1 MIISMTG
8 FATITRELILQDSN
22 KVDIVISLKSLN
34 SRFFELTAKLP
45 SQFTNLEVELNRI
58 LKKDLVRGHAFLII
72 KLQNQ
77 EQLKKPVSINVPI
90 IETYIKELSS
100 LKDKFSLPGHVDL
113 ELLLKLP
120 HVISFEEKDL
130 DENIQ
135 MSILPFIHEIVAL
148 VRQEQIKEGNVLHK
162 ELHHR
167 LQLLK
172 EGIAKLQ
179 ILMAQAIETRHAHL
193 GTLIE
198 KHSLQIADSTEQQLA
213 AAQKESLILAIEKTD
228 ITEEIVRFQSHLDH
242 VKEVLDDT
250 KEVSKGKKIDFLLQ
264 ELHREINTISAK
276 ANHVDISHL
285 AVTIK
290 NELEKAK
297 EQIQNII

>member
-45 SQFTNLEVELNRI
+45 SQFTNLEVELHRI
-58 LKKDLVRGHAFLII
+58 LKKELVRGHAFLII

-77 EQLKKPVSINVPI
+77 EQLQKPVLISKPVIQ
-90 IETYIKELSS
+90 TYVTQLSA
-100 LKDKFSLPGHVDL
+100 LKDKFSLPGNIDL

-130 DENIQ
+130 DEKIQ
-135 MSILPFIHEIVAL
+135 LSILPFVHEIVAL
-148 VRQEQIKEGNVLHK
+148 VRKEQIKEGLDLYK
-162 ELHHR
+162 ELQYR
-167 LQLLK
+167 FQLLK
-172 EGIAKLQ
+172 EGISKLQ
-179 ILMAQAIETRHAHL
+179 ILMALAIERRHAHL
-193 GTLIE
+193 ATLIQE
-198 KHSLQIADSTEQQLA
+198 YSVQIVDSTEQQLVG
-213 AAQKESLILAIEKTD
+213 AQKESLILEIAKTD
-228 ITEEIVRFQSHLDH
+228 ITEEIVRFQSHLAH
-242 VKEVLDDT
+242 VKEVIDDT
-250 KEVSKGKKIDFLLQ
+250 KEVSKGKKIDFILQ

-276 ANHVDISHL
+276 ANHSDISHL
-285 AVTIK
+285 AVDIK

>member
-1 MIISMTG
+1 MTG
-8 FATITRELILQDSN
+8 FATITRELILQDSH

-58 LKKDLVRGHAFLII
+58 LKKELVRGHAFLII

-77 EQLKKPVSINVPI
+77 EQLKKPVSLNIQV
-90 IETYIKELSS
+90 IETYIKELSK
-100 LKDKFSLPGHVDL
+100 LQEKFTLPGNIDL
-113 ELLLKLP
+113 NLLLQLP
-120 HVISFEEKDL
+120 HVTSVEEKDL

-135 MSILPFIHEIVAL
+135 MSILPFIHEIIAL
-148 VRQEQIKEGNVLHK
+148 VRQDQIKEGKVLHT

-167 LQLLK
+167 LQLLQDSIK
-172 EGIAKLQ
+172 KLQ
-179 ILMAQAIETRHAHL
+179 ILMAQALQTRHANL
-193 GTLIE
+193 ATLIE
-198 KHSLQIADSTEQQLA
+198 KHSVQIDDSTEQQLA
-213 AAQKESLILAIEKTD
+213 AAQKETLILAIEKTD
-228 ITEEIVRFQSHLDH
+228 ITEEIVRFQSHLEH
-242 VKEVLDDT
+242 LKELLDDT

-290 NELEKAK
+290 SEIEKAK

>member
-8 FATITRELILQDSN
+8 FATITRELILQDSQ
-22 KVDIVISLKSLN
+22 KIDIVISLKSLN

-58 LKKDLVRGHAFLII
+58 LKKELVRGHAFLII
-72 KLQNQ
+72 KMQNQ
-77 EQLKKPVSINVPI
+77 EQLKKPVSIHIPTV
-90 IETYIKELSS
+90 ETYIKELSAVQNR
-100 LKDKFSLPGHVDL
+100 FTLPGNIDL

-120 HVISFEEKDL
+120 NVISFEEKDL

-135 MSILPFIHEIVAL
+135 MSILPFIHEIVTL

-162 ELHHR
+162 ELHYR
-167 LQLLK
+167 LQLLQ

-179 ILMAQAIETRHAHL
+179 ILMAKAIETRHAHL
-193 GTLIE
+193 ATLIE

-228 ITEEIVRFQSHLDH
+228 ITEEIVRFQSHLEH

-250 KEVSKGKKIDFLLQ
+250 KEVSKGKKIDFILQ

-276 ANHVDISHL
+276 ANHADISHL

>member
-1 MIISMTG
+1 MTG
-8 FATITRELILQDSN
+8 FATITRELILQDSQ

-45 SQFTNLEVELNRI
+45 SQFSNLEVELNRI
-58 LKKDLVRGHAFLII
+58 LKKELVRGHAFLII

-77 EQLKKPVSINVPI
+77 EQLKKPVSLNMQVV
-90 IETYIKELSS
+90 ETYIKELSK
-100 LKDKFSLPGHVDL
+100 LQAKFTLPGSIDL
-113 ELLLKLP
+113 NLLLQLP
-120 HVISFEEKDL
+120 YVTSTEEKDL

-135 MSILPFIHEIVAL
+135 MGILPFINEIIEL
-148 VRQEQIKEGNVLHK
+148 VRKDQIKEGKVLHN

-167 LQLLK
+167 LQLLQNSI
-172 EGIAKLQ
+172 GKLET
-179 ILMAQAIETRHAHL
+179 LMAKALQARHDHL
-193 GTLIE
+193 TTLLE
-198 KHSLQIADSTEQQLA
+198 KHSAQIDGSTDQQLV
-213 AAQKESLILAIEKTD
+213 AAQKESLIIAIEKTD
-228 ITEEIVRFQSHLDH
+228 ITEEIVRFTSHLEH
-242 VKEVLDDT
+242 LKELLDDT

-290 NELEKAK
+290 SEIEKAK

>member
-8 FATITRELILQDSN
+8 FATITRELILQDSH

-58 LKKDLVRGHAFLII
+58 LKKELVRGHAFLII

-77 EQLKKPVSINVPI
+77 EQLKKPVSLNIQV
-90 IETYIKELSS
+90 IETYIKELSK
-100 LKDKFSLPGHVDL
+100 LQEKFTLPGNIDL
-113 ELLLKLP
+113 NLLLQLP
-120 HVISFEEKDL
+120 HVTSVEEKDL

-135 MSILPFIHEIVAL
+135 MSILPFIHEIIAL
-148 VRQEQIKEGNVLHK
+148 VRQDQIKEGKVLHT

-167 LQLLK
+167 LQLLQDSIK
-172 EGIAKLQ
+172 KLQ
-179 ILMAQAIETRHAHL
+179 ILMAQALQTRHANL
-193 GTLIE
+193 ATLIE
-198 KHSLQIADSTEQQLA
+198 KHSVQIDDSTEQQLA
-213 AAQKESLILAIEKTD
+213 AAQKETLILAIEKTD
-228 ITEEIVRFQSHLDH
+228 ITEEIVRFQSHLEH
-242 VKEVLDDT
+242 LKELLDDT

-290 NELEKAK
+290 SEIEKAK

>member
-8 FATITRELILQDSN
+8 FATITRELILQDSH

-58 LKKDLVRGHAFLII
+58 LKKELVRGHAFLII

-77 EQLKKPVSINVPI
+77 EQLKKPVSINMPI
-90 IETYIKELSS
+90 IETYIKELSG
-100 LKDKFSLPGHVDL
+100 LQEKFAIPGSIDL

-120 HVISFEEKDL
+120 HVVSFEEKDL

-135 MSILPFIHEIVAL
+135 MSILPFIHEIIAL
-148 VRQEQIKEGNVLHK
+148 VRQEQIKEGNVLLK
-162 ELHHR
+162 EFHHR
-167 LQLLK
+167 LQLLQ
-172 EGIAKLQ
+172 EGMAKLQ
-179 ILMAQAIETRHAHL
+179 ILMAQALQTRHTNLA
-193 GTLIE
+193 TLIE
-198 KHSLQIADSTEQQLA
+198 KHSLQIDDSTEQQLA
-213 AAQKESLILAIEKTD
+213 AAQKETLILAIEKTD
-228 ITEEIVRFQSHLDH
+228 ITEEIVRFQSHLEH
-242 VKEVLDDT
+242 LKELLDDT